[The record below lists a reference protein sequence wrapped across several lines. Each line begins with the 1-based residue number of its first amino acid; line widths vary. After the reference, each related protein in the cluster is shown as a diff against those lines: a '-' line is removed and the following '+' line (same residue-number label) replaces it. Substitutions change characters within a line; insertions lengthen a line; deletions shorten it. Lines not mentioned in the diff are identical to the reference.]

1 MFLQETRSSVIF
13 KRQAKPSVLSKE
25 ADGQA
30 LGGFRF
36 PTAYL
41 KRLARSAVR
50 PIYLLL
56 TEPVLM
62 ACTLWSGFSFGT
74 VYMFTQSV
82 EQVYQQYGW
91 SSWNISYVISA
102 VGVGEV
108 IGFCWMLYGT
118 RLYFKSA
125 SRNTEFP
132 GHPIPEARLYASVL
146 GSFVGIAGGM
156 FVYAWTDKVHWI
168 LPTIGLAMVGFGM
181 QMVLSAVADYLEDAY
196 AASNYAAS
204 AIAAC
209 AAGENIFAGCL
220 PLATS
225 SMYTQLG
232 NKWAST
238 LLGCLALILSF
249 APLLIIWKGRWF
261 RERSPFMLSKGQ
273 TFTVQG

>member
-1 MFLQETRSSVIF
+1 MFLQETRSSVVLGC
-13 KRQAKPSVLSKE
+13 QAKASALSKD
-25 ADGQA
+25 AVGRVF
-30 LGGFRF
+30 GGFCCPSGHF
-36 PTAYL
+36 
-41 KRLARSAVR
+41 KRLARSAAR
-50 PIYLLL
+50 PIYLLF
-56 TEPVLM
+56 TEPVLI

-102 VGVGEV
+102 VAVGEV
-108 IGFCWMLYGT
+108 TGFFWILYGT
-118 RLYFKSA
+118 RLYFNSA

-156 FVYAWTDKVHWI
+156 FVYAWTENVHWI
-168 LPTIGLAMVGFGM
+168 LPTIGLAMAGFGM
-181 QMVLSAVADYLEDAY
+181 QTVLSAVADYLEDAY

-204 AIAAC
+204 AIASC

-225 SMYTQLG
+225 SMYTLLG

-238 LLGCLALILSF
+238 LLGCLALALSF

-261 RERSPFMLSKGQ
+261 RERSPFMLSRGQ
-273 TFTVQG
+273 TFIVQ

>member
-13 KRQAKPSVLSKE
+13 GRRAKALVLSKE
-25 ADGQA
+25 AGGQA
-30 LGGFRF
+30 IDGVRF

-41 KRLARSAVR
+41 KRLARSAAR
-50 PIYLLL
+50 PLYLLF

-82 EQVYQQYGW
+82 EQVYSQYGW
-91 SSWNISYVISA
+91 TSWDISYVISA

-108 IGFCWMLYGT
+108 IGFCWVLYGT

-125 SRNTEFP
+125 TRNAEFP

-156 FVYAWTDKVHWI
+156 FVYAWTDNVHWM
-168 LPTIGLAMVGFGM
+168 LPTIGLAMVGFGL
-181 QMVLSAVADYLEDAY
+181 QTVLSAVADYLEDAY

-225 SMYTQLG
+225 SMYSQLG
-232 NKWAST
+232 NQWAST
-238 LLGCLALILSF
+238 LLGSLALILSL
-249 APLLIIWKGRWF
+249 APLLIIWRGRWF
-261 RERSPFMLSKGQ
+261 RERSLFMLSKGQ
-273 TFTVQG
+273 TFTVK